1 MIRCQIDKSMFN
13 SIFVKEYYRTDRS
26 GSGKCDSNFNL
37 ADVIRIFQEKCFLA
51 VNNYTKYNSTADN
64 GHMFQY

>member
-37 ADVIRIFQEKCFLA
+37 ADVIRIFQEK
-51 VNNYTKYNSTADN
+51 YTKYNSTADN